1 MSKAKALKAAAIVQ
15 DAGGHIVGRTR
26 LQKVAYLLVASGLEE
41 DFSFSYKHY
50 GPYSD
55 DLAAFASDAN
65 LLGFIKETEK
75 KASWGGV
82 YSVFDIA
89 NFTEGNGSPDREPLA
104 KLAASADAIELE
116 LAATALYLA
125 KEGIID
131 PWGETER
138 RKPDKSTEGRL
149 ERAKILYRRLNDLP
163 KPLAWPA
170 IA

>member
-26 LQKVAYLLVASGLEE
+26 LQKIAYILVASGLEE
-41 DFSFSYKHY
+41 EFAFSYKHY
-50 GPYSD
+50 GPYSE
-55 DLAAFASDAN
+55 DLAQLTSDAS

-75 KASWGGV
+75 TASWGGV

-89 NFTEGNGSPDREPLA
+89 NFAEGNPSVEREPLA
-104 KLAASADAIELE
+104 KLAAAADAIELE

-125 KEGIID
+125 KEGIGD
-131 PWGETER
+131 PWAETER
-138 RKPDKSTEGRL
+138 RKPEKSTGGRL
-149 ERAKILYRRLNDLP
+149 ERAKDLYHKLSDLP
-163 KPLAWPA
+163 KPTAWPQ